1 MSGLSIRLVNPV
13 VLTVIFTFTLLP
25 ASALARIPKAYWIV
39 AERHQIPAAV
49 FYSVVLQESGMT
61 RKGRFH
67 PWPWTL
73 NVDHTPYRYE
83 TREEA
88 EAALAD
94 FMVTN
99 HRIAVGLG
107 QIYLP
112 SHGHR
117 FRNPVGLLDPRLNLE
132 YAAHLLALE
141 YQWTHRNGGG
151 NWWTAAG
158 RYHAPSNPTAAAD
171 YRRRVYG
178 RCLKLALP
186 CEQYGVLI

>member
-1 MSGLSIRLVNPV
+1 MTLVANISKATVAACAFGVLSAAGI
-13 VLTVIFTFTLLP
+13 
-25 ASALARIPKAYWIV
+25 AQAKIPRAYVIV
-39 AERHQIPAAV
+39 AERHQVPVPV
-49 FYSVVLQESGMT
+49 FYSVVLQESGLT
-61 RKGRFH
+61 RNGRFH

-73 NVDHTPYRYE
+73 NVDHTSYRFD

-88 EAALAD
+88 EAALVEFIAA
-94 FMVTN
+94 N

-117 FRNPVGLLDPRLNLE
+117 FSNPVRLLDPRLNLE

-141 YQWTHRNGGG
+141 YKWTRRNGGG

-158 RYHAPSNPTAAAD
+158 RYHAPSNPVAAAE
-171 YRRRVYG
+171 YRRRVFE
-178 RCLKLALP
+178 RCRKLELP
-186 CEQYGVLI
+186 CDAFGALI

>member
-1 MSGLSIRLVNPV
+1 MNLVISICKTTVAACA
-13 VLTVIFTFTLLP
+13 LTAGFIAAIAQAT
-25 ASALARIPKAYWIV
+25 IPRAYVIV
-39 AERHQIPAAV
+39 AERHQVPVPV
-49 FYSVVLQESGMT
+49 FYSMVLQESGLT
-61 RKGRFH
+61 RNGRFH

-73 NVDHTPYRYE
+73 NVDHTPYRFD
-83 TREEA
+83 TREAA

-94 FMVTN
+94 FIAAN

-117 FRNPVGLLDPRLNLE
+117 FRNPVRLLDPRLNLE

-158 RYHAPSNPTAAAD
+158 RYHAPSNPVAAAE
-171 YRRRVYG
+171 YRRRVFE
-178 RCLKLALP
+178 RCRKLELP
-186 CEQYGVLI
+186 CEEFGALI